1 MRTHVLQ
8 AHVTRHGGKL
18 VPPGDGSNCDFL
30 CCDKGTRDEK
40 IKELWGSEASEKLL
54 ALHNTFISQSV
65 VAGRRLPYGDFLRMG
80 QAPASEAVPPAPS
93 PSSLGKRAASQTDST
108 EHKNKV
114 AAIFLQQPKG
124 PPMHHAKDKGYVS
137 WWSSDFTPKSSVAAF
152 DMDHTILRPMGMYVY
167 IYMSLRMYVYIHI
180 FFIPLTYIYVNGYV
194 YIPKHIT
201 GYVVYIY
208 MLLRMYVYK
217 YIMYT
222 YIYPLLVCMYTCI
235 YVAGY
240 VCVYIYVTG
249 YVCKHMFF
257 IPLTS
262 A

>member
-30 CCDKGTRDEK
+30 CCDKGTRDDK
-40 IKELWGSEASEKLL
+40 IKELWGPEASEKLL

-80 QAPASEAVPPAPS
+80 HAPSSEAVQPAPS

-124 PPMHHAKDKGYVS
+124 PPMHHAKDKGYVP
-137 WWSSDFTPKSSVAAF
+137 WWSSDFTIERERI
-152 DMDHTILRPMGMYVY
+152 TNIY
-167 IYMSLRMYVYIHI
+167 IYTHTHTHTHNL
-180 FFIPLTYIYVNGYV
+180 
-194 YIPKHIT
+194 
-201 GYVVYIY
+201 
-208 MLLRMYVYK
+208 
-217 YIMYT
+217 
-222 YIYPLLVCMYTCI
+222 
-235 YVAGY
+235 
-240 VCVYIYVTG
+240 
-249 YVCKHMFF
+249 
-257 IPLTS
+257 
-262 A
+262 